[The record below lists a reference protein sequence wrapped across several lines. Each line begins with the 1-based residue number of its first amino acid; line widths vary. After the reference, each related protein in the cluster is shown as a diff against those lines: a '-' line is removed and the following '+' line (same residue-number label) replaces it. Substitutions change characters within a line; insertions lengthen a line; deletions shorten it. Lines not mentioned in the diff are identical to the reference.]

1 MKAWRALGWALM
13 AAGSAGAQVTRD
25 DVPMDE
31 YLLVLERIA
40 PAARE
45 AAQAYLQAVQ
55 SKCGRPMRTPELRRR
70 VAEGSGEPVLMAMIR
85 AAHDQD
91 KDALRSLSARVP
103 CGGRP

>member
-1 MKAWRALGWALM
+1 MKVSRALGWALI

-31 YLLVLERIA
+31 YLLALERIA

-45 AAQAYLQAVQ
+45 GAQAYLRAYQENCGHPMQTVQLRQA
-55 SKCGRPMRTPELRRR
+55 

-85 AAHDQD
+85 AAHYQDQ
-91 KDALRSLSARVP
+91 DALRSLSARVA
-103 CGGRP
+103 CGGKP

>member
-55 SKCGRPMRTPELRRR
+55 SKCGRPMRTLELRRR
-70 VAEGSGEPVLMAMIR
+70 VAEGGGEPVLMAMIR

-91 KDALRSLSARVP
+91 TDALRSLSARVP
-103 CGGRP
+103 CGGKP

>member
-1 MKAWRALGWALM
+1 M

-45 AAQAYLQAVQ
+45 AAQAYLRAYQENCGHPMQTVQLRQA
-55 SKCGRPMRTPELRRR
+55 

-91 KDALRSLSARVP
+91 RDALRSLSARVP

>member
-45 AAQAYLQAVQ
+45 AAQAYLRAYQENCGHPMQTVQLRQA
-55 SKCGRPMRTPELRRR
+55 

-85 AAHDQD
+85 AAHYQDQ
-91 KDALRSLSARVP
+91 DALRSLRARVP